1 MRGFSTELKVG
12 IFALIVLAVLSY
24 MTFKVSGKEWL
35 HKEGYTLYVYF
46 SNVSGL
52 DEKTKIKVAGVD
64 AGVIEKIALEGNRV
78 KLSLRIYP
86 EIRLYRDA
94 VASIKTS
101 GLLGDKYLEIKP
113 GTEKIE
119 LKEGEII
126 QRVHEPMDI
135 DDMIYKL
142 AGISDS
148 FQTLTKNI
156 NDIFGTEETKK
167 ALKET
172 AANLAKL
179 TKNLNTA
186 VTANDRRLKK
196 TLEGINTLTV
206 SINKLVEDNSSE
218 ITDTVS
224 NLRVLSAEA
233 PEMVKELKGAA
244 KELKSLLKE
253 NRPKIARLM
262 EKTDKTMSSVQKVA
276 EKIEKG
282 EGTIGKLVT
291 DERLYESVTKAASG
305 IENTIARIERFKTFM
320 TFKGEYLT
328 KTGDGKGYF
337 DLILKPRPDKYYILG
352 VVDDPLGSVTTTKT
366 VTSVNGVTT
375 VEEEDVIER
384 KVEFTAQIAKRFK
397 DSVLRIGLK
406 ENTVGLGADQFF
418 MNDRLKVSAD
428 IWDFD
433 NEEEGAGRPHLKL
446 SMDYYLFRNIFV
458 SGGVD
463 NLLNSRWRGVYFGG
477 GIKFEDEDLKYLFGS
492 LPSVSVR

>member
-1 MRGFSTELKVG
+1 VRGFSTELKVG
-12 IFALIVLAVLSY
+12 IFALIVLSVLSY

-35 HKEGYTLYVYF
+35 HKEGYTVYVYF
-46 SNVSGL
+46 SNVAGL
-52 DEKTKIKVAGVD
+52 EEKTKIKVAGVD
-64 AGVIEKIALEGNRV
+64 AGVVEKIALERNRV

-113 GTEKIE
+113 GMEQTE

-126 QRVHEPMDI
+126 QRVHEPVDI

-148 FQTLTKNI
+148 FQTLAKNI

-179 TKNLNTA
+179 TGNLNTA
-186 VTANDRRLKK
+186 ITANDRRLKE

-218 ITDTVS
+218 ITDTIS
-224 NLRVLSAEA
+224 NLKDLSAEA
-233 PEMVKELKGAA
+233 PGMVKELKAA
-244 KELKSLLKE
+244 SKEFKNLLKE

-276 EKIEKG
+276 ERIEKG

-291 DERLYESVTKAASG
+291 DERLYKSVTKAASG
-305 IENTIARIERFKTFM
+305 IENTISRIDRFKTFI
-320 TFKGEYLT
+320 TFRGEYLT
-328 KTGDGKGYF
+328 RTGDGKGYF

-366 VTSVNGVTT
+366 VTSINGVTT

-397 DSVLRIGLK
+397 NSALRIGLK

-433 NEEEGAGRPHLKL
+433 NEEEGARRPHLKL
-446 SMDYYLFRNIFV
+446 SMGYYLFRNLFI
-458 SGGVD
+458 SAGVD
-463 NLLNSRWRGVYFGG
+463 NLLNSRWRGLYFGG

-492 LPSVSVR
+492 LPSLSVR

>member
-35 HKEGYTLYVYF
+35 RKEGYPVYVYF

-64 AGVIEKIALEGNRV
+64 AGVIEKIILERNRV
-78 KLSLRIYP
+78 KLRLRIYP

-113 GTEKIE
+113 GMDQVE
-119 LKEGEII
+119 LKEGETI
-126 QRVHEPMDI
+126 QKVHEPVDI

-148 FQTLTKNI
+148 IQSLTDNI
-156 NDIFGTEETKK
+156 NDVFGTEETKN
-167 ALKET
+167 ALKKT
-172 AANLAKL
+172 AANLEHL
-179 TKNLNTA
+179 TGNLNSAITD
-186 VTANDRRLKK
+186 NDRRLKE
-196 TLEGINTLTV
+196 TLEGINTLTA
-206 SINKLVEDNSSE
+206 SINKLVEDNSNE

-224 NLRVLSAEA
+224 NLKELSAEA
-233 PEMVKELKGAA
+233 PEMIKELNAA
-244 KELKSLLKE
+244 SEELKSLLEE

-276 EKIEKG
+276 ERIEKG
-282 EGTIGKLVT
+282 EGTIGKLVS
-291 DERLYESVTKAASG
+291 DERLYESVSKAASG
-305 IENTIARIERFKTFM
+305 IENTLARIEKFRTFI

-328 KTGDGKGYF
+328 RTGDGKGYF
-337 DLILKPRPDKYYILG
+337 DLTLKPRPDKYYILG

-375 VEEEDVIER
+375 VEEEELIER
-384 KVEFTAQIAKRFK
+384 KIEFSLQFAKRFK
-397 DSVLRIGLK
+397 DLALRIGLK
-406 ENTVGLGADQFF
+406 ENTIGLGADQFF
-418 MNDRLKVSAD
+418 LNDRLKVSAD

-446 SMDYYLFRNIFV
+446 YMDYYLFKNLFI

-463 NLLNSRWRGVYFGG
+463 NLLNSRWRGIYLGG

>member
-1 MRGFSTELKVG
+1 MRGGSTELKVG

-35 HKEGYTLYVYF
+35 HKEGYTVYVYF
-46 SNVSGL
+46 SNVAGL

-64 AGVIEKIALEGNRV
+64 AGVIEKIALERSRV

-135 DDMIYKL
+135 DDMLYKV

-148 FQTLTKNI
+148 FQTLAKNI
-156 NDIFGTEETKK
+156 NDIFGTEDTKK

-186 VTANDRRLKK
+186 VTANDRRLKE

-206 SINKLVEDNSSE
+206 SINKLVEDNSSK
-218 ITDTVS
+218 ITDTIS
-224 NLRVLSAEA
+224 NLKDLSAEA
-233 PEMVKELKGAA
+233 PEMVKELKDAS

-253 NRPKIARLM
+253 NRPKIASLM
-262 EKTDKTMSSVQKVA
+262 EKTDKTMSAVQKVA

-305 IENTIARIERFKTFM
+305 IENTIARVERFKTFM

-328 KTGDGKGYF
+328 RTGDGKGYF
-337 DLILKPRPDKYYILG
+337 DLTLKPRPDKYYILG
-352 VVDDPLGSVTTTKT
+352 VVDDPLGSVTTIKT
-366 VTSVNGVTT
+366 VTSVGGVTT
-375 VEEEDVIER
+375 VEQEDVIER

-397 DSVLRIGLK
+397 DAVLRIGLM

-446 SMDYYLFRNIFV
+446 SMDYYLFRNLFV
-458 SGGVD
+458 SAGVD

>member
-46 SNVSGL
+46 SNVAGL

-64 AGVIEKIALEGNRV
+64 AGVIEKISLERNRV
-78 KLSLRIYP
+78 KLNLRIYP

-113 GTEKIE
+113 GTEKTE

-186 VTANDRRLKK
+186 VTANDQRLKE

-206 SINKLVEDNSSE
+206 AINKLVEDNSSE

-224 NLRVLSAEA
+224 NLRDLSAEA
-233 PEMVKELKGAA
+233 PGMVKELKAAA
-244 KELKSLLKE
+244 KELKALLKE

-305 IENTIARIERFKTFM
+305 IENTIARIERFKTFV
-320 TFKGEYLT
+320 TFQGEYLT

-337 DLILKPRPDKYYILG
+337 DLTLKPRPDKYYILG

-366 VTSVNGVTT
+366 LTSINGVTT

-433 NEEEGAGRPHLKL
+433 NEEEGARRPHLKL
-446 SMDYYLFRNIFV
+446 SMDYYLFRNLFV
-458 SGGVD
+458 SAGVD

>member
-12 IFALIVLAVLSY
+12 IFALIVLSVLSY
-24 MTFKVSGKEWL
+24 MTFKISGKEWMR
-35 HKEGYTLYVYF
+35 KEGYTVYVYF
-46 SNVSGL
+46 SNISGL

-64 AGVIEKIALEGNRV
+64 AGVIEKIALERNRV
-78 KLSLRIYP
+78 KLRLRIYP

-113 GTEKIE
+113 GAEQIE
-119 LKEGEII
+119 LKEGGMI
-126 QRVHEPMDI
+126 QKVHEPVDI

-148 FQTLTKNI
+148 IQSLTDNI
-156 NDIFGTEETKK
+156 NDVLGTEETKK

-172 AANLAKL
+172 ASNLAEL

-186 VTANDRRLKK
+186 ITANDQRLKE
-196 TLEGINTLTV
+196 TLEGINTLTD
-206 SINKLVEDNSSE
+206 SINELVEDNSSE

-224 NLRVLSAEA
+224 NFRDFSAKA
-233 PEMVKELKGAA
+233 PAMVEELKAASKELKDI
-244 KELKSLLKE
+244 LKE
-253 NRPKIARLM
+253 NRPMIASLM
-262 EKTDKTMSSVQKVA
+262 KKTDKTMTSVQKVA

-291 DERLYESVTKAASG
+291 DERLYESVSKAASG
-305 IENTIARIERFKTFM
+305 IENTIARIERFRTFIS
-320 TFKGEYLT
+320 FKGEYLT

-366 VTSVNGVTT
+366 ITSVNGVTT
-375 VEEEDVIER
+375 VEEEEVIER
-384 KVEFTAQIAKRFK
+384 KIEFTAQFARRFK
-397 DSVLRIGLK
+397 DSALRIGLK

-418 MNDRLKVSAD
+418 MNDRLKLSAD

-433 NEEEGAGRPHLKL
+433 NEEEGAGKPHLKL
-446 SMDYYLFRNIFV
+446 SMDYYLFRNLFI

-463 NLLNSRWRGVYFGG
+463 NLLNSRWRGVYLGG
-477 GIKFEDEDLKYLFGS
+477 GIKFEDEDFKYLFGS

>member
-35 HKEGYTLYVYF
+35 RKEGYPVYVYF
-46 SNVSGL
+46 SNISGL

-64 AGVIEKIALEGNRV
+64 AGIIEKIVLERNRV
-78 KLSLRIYP
+78 KLRLRIYP

-101 GLLGDKYLEIKP
+101 GLLGDRYLEIKP
-113 GTEKIE
+113 GMDQIV
-119 LKEGEII
+119 LKEGETI
-126 QRVHEPMDI
+126 QNVHEPVDI

-148 FQTLTKNI
+148 IQNLTENI
-156 NDIFGTEETKK
+156 NDVLGTEETKN
-167 ALKET
+167 ALKKT
-172 AANLAKL
+172 AANLADL
-179 TKNLNTA
+179 TGNLNTA
-186 VTANDRRLKK
+186 ITANDRRLKE
-196 TLEGINTLTV
+196 TLEGINTLTA
-206 SINKLVEDNSSE
+206 SINKLVEDNSNE

-224 NLRVLSAEA
+224 NLRDLSAEA
-233 PEMVKELKGAA
+233 PEMIKELKAA
-244 KELKSLLKE
+244 SEELKSLLEE

-282 EGTIGKLVT
+282 EGTIGKLVS
-291 DERLYESVTKAASG
+291 DERLYESVSKAASG
-305 IENTIARIERFKTFM
+305 IEDTLARIERFRTFV

-328 KTGDGKGYF
+328 RTGDGKGYF
-337 DLILKPRPDKYYILG
+337 DLTLKPRPDKYYILG

-375 VEEEDVIER
+375 VEEEELIER
-384 KVEFTAQIAKRFK
+384 KIEFSLQFAKRFK
-397 DSVLRIGLK
+397 DLALRIGLK
-406 ENTVGLGADQFF
+406 ENTIGLGADQFF

-433 NEEEGAGRPHLKL
+433 NEEEGAGKPHLKL
-446 SMDYYLFRNIFV
+446 YMDYYLFKNLFI

-463 NLLNSRWRGVYFGG
+463 NLLNSRWRGIYLGG
-477 GIKFEDEDLKYLFGS
+477 GITFEDEDLKYLFGS

>member
-1 MRGFSTELKVG
+1 MRGGSTELKVG

-35 HKEGYTLYVYF
+35 HKEGYTVYVYF
-46 SNVSGL
+46 SNVAGL

-64 AGVIEKIALEGNRV
+64 AGVIEKIALERSRV

-135 DDMIYKL
+135 DDMLYKV

-148 FQTLTKNI
+148 FQTLAKNI
-156 NDIFGTEETKK
+156 NDIFGTEDTKK

-186 VTANDRRLKK
+186 VTANDRRLKE

-218 ITDTVS
+218 ITDTIS
-224 NLRVLSAEA
+224 NLKDLSAEA
-233 PEMVKELKGAA
+233 PEMVKELKDAS

-262 EKTDKTMSSVQKVA
+262 EKTDKTMSSIQKVA

-305 IENTIARIERFKTFM
+305 IENTIARVERFKTFM

-328 KTGDGKGYF
+328 RTGDGKGYF
-337 DLILKPRPDKYYILG
+337 DLTLKPRPDKYYILG
-352 VVDDPLGSVTTTKT
+352 VVDDPLGSVTTIKT
-366 VTSVNGVTT
+366 VTTVGGVST
-375 VEEEDVIER
+375 VEQEDVIER

-397 DSVLRIGLK
+397 DAVLRIGLM

-446 SMDYYLFRNIFV
+446 SMDYYLFRNLFV
-458 SGGVD
+458 SAGVD